1 MTNVM
6 CDREALLRTV
16 STFPLINNHCHNLLT
31 SDASLTC
38 PLEICF
44 SEAHADAL
52 KDASQT
58 SAFKRGGLMDVQ
70 SHVGLV
76 DVARR
81 IVRIE
86 NIAENILYDLAT
98 SVACTDQKVL
108 NFAAFE
114 EPLKKQLETC
124 AKSESVVGFKSIAA
138 YRSGLNINC
147 VQSAET
153 AAIALG
159 NFISD
164 FESLPDKKGS
174 VRLAG
179 YLASVYSNVYVDIG
193 LVFPNISASGQQAS
207 LRELLEIC
215 PSNKLLFSTD
225 GHYHPESFYVA
236 AIQGREALS
245 FIGIRRKW

>member
-1 MTNVM
+1 MY
-6 CDREALLRTV
+6 DREALLRTV
-16 STFPLINNHCHNLLT
+16 STFPLIDNHCHNLLT

-44 SEAHADAL
+44 SEAHGDAL

-58 SAFKRGGLMDVQ
+58 SAFKRGVRQLAELYNCPPTLDSIRQVKDPMSYSDICKTCFKPTGIQSLLLDDGLDVLGGLMDVQ
-70 SHVGLV
+70 
-76 DVARR
+76 
-81 IVRIE
+81 
-86 NIAENILYDLAT
+86 T
-98 SVACTDQKVL
+98 CTDQKVL

-114 EPLKKQLETC
+114 EPLEKQLETC

-159 NFISD
+159 TFISD

-174 VRLAG
+174 VRL
-179 YLASVYSNVYVDIG
+179 V
-193 LVFPNISASGQQAS
+193 
-207 LRELLEIC
+207 
-215 PSNKLLFSTD
+215 NK
-225 GHYHPESFYVA
+225 
-236 AIQGREALS
+236 
-245 FIGIRRKW
+245 

>member
-1 MTNVM
+1 
-6 CDREALLRTV
+6 
-16 STFPLINNHCHNLLT
+16 
-31 SDASLTC
+31 
-38 PLEICF
+38 
-44 SEAHADAL
+44 AHGDAL

-58 SAFKRGGLMDVQ
+58 SAFKRGVRQLAELYNCPPTLDSIRQAKDPMSYSDICKTCFKPTGIQSLLLDDGLDALGGLMDVQ
-70 SHVGLV
+70 SHEGLV

-86 NIAENILYDLAT
+86 SIAEKILYDLAT

-114 EPLKKQLETC
+114 GPLKKQLETC

-159 NFISD
+159 NFISE

-174 VRLAG
+174 VRLVNKVLIDHILN
-179 YLASVYSNVYVDIG
+179 LAIEIAVQHDI
-193 LVFPNISASGQQAS
+193 P
-207 LRELLEIC
+207 
-215 PSNKLLFSTD
+215 
-225 GHYHPESFYVA
+225 
-236 AIQGREALS
+236 IQFHTGTLY
-245 FIGIRRKW
+245 KY